1 MSQHVFYAEVHNVPG
16 VLSHISGMFSARGFN
31 IKSLTV
37 GETDDPE
44 RSRMTV
50 VVAGDDHTMDQVR
63 KQLEKIVTVVKAVD
77 ISEQDYVERDLALIK
92 VHADSV
98 KRMEIHELVNIFR
111 AKIVDV
117 AQGSIMIELSGKEN
131 KIDAFIE
138 LMRPFG
144 ILELARSGRI
154 AMTRGN

>member
-1 MSQHVFYAEVHNVPG
+1 MSQHVFYALVHNVPG
-16 VLSHISGMFSARGFN
+16 VLSHISGMFSARGYN

-37 GETDDPE
+37 GETHRAE
-44 RSRMTV
+44 LSRMTV
-50 VVAGDDHTMDQVR
+50 VVDGDDHTMDQVR
-63 KQLEKIVTVVKAVD
+63 KQLEKIVTVVRAED
-77 ISEQDYVERDLALIK
+77 ISERDYVERDLALIK
-92 VHADSV
+92 VQADSV
-98 KRMEIHELVNIFR
+98 RRMEIHELVNIFR

-117 AQGSIMIELSGKEN
+117 ALDSIVIELSGKEN

>member
-1 MSQHVFYAEVHNVPG
+1 MSQHTIYVEVQNVPG

-37 GETDDPE
+37 GETDRPTL
-44 RSRMTV
+44 SRMTV
-50 VVAGDDHTMDQVR
+50 VVDGDDHTMDQVR
-63 KQLEKIVTVVKAVD
+63 TQLQKIVTVVKAED
-77 ISEQDYVERDLALIK
+77 ISETDCVERDLALIK
-92 VHADSV
+92 VKADSI
-98 KRMEIHELVNIFR
+98 KRLEIHELVNIFR

-117 AQGSIMIELSGKEN
+117 APDSVVIELSGKEN
-131 KIDAFIE
+131 KIDALIE
-138 LMRPFG
+138 LMKPFG

>member
-1 MSQHVFYAEVHNVPG
+1 MSQHIIYALVHNVPG

-37 GETDDPE
+37 GETDNPAL
-44 RSRMTV
+44 SRMTV
-50 VVAGDDHTMDQVR
+50 VVDGDDHTMDQVR
-63 KQLEKIVTVVKAVD
+63 TQLQKIVTVLKAED
-77 ISEQDYVERDLALIK
+77 ISDTDCVERDLALIK
-92 VHADSV
+92 VKADSI
-98 KRMEIHELVNIFR
+98 KRLEIHELVNIFR

-117 AQGSIMIELSGKEN
+117 SPDCVVIELSGKEN
-131 KIDAFIE
+131 KIDALIE
-138 LMRPFG
+138 LMKPFG

>member
-77 ISEQDYVERDLALIK
+77 ISAMRTASRTPAFSTSSRTFLKDSTDLWY
-92 VHADSV
+92 S
-98 KRMEIHELVNIFR
+98 
-111 AKIVDV
+111 
-117 AQGSIMIELSGKEN
+117 
-131 KIDAFIE
+131 
-138 LMRPFG
+138 
-144 ILELARSGRI
+144 
-154 AMTRGN
+154 